1 MTLRDL
7 RQAPFVLL
15 DDSRR
20 PHKAGRSVL
29 FHSPEEIIC
38 AQTIQ
43 EVGPALARMD
53 ACLADGYHLAGW
65 IAYECA
71 AYFEPRLRASMKAK
85 AGEPLIWMLA
95 TREAQPLTSFELE
108 ELFMASRRGSG
119 RKCTLTFGDAKETP
133 ESYARALNRVHDY
146 IAAGDVY
153 QINHTF
159 PLPCTLEG
167 DALAL
172 YEQLR
177 MSQPVP
183 YGAFIDTGDAG
194 LKGNGKGEAWQVLS
208 LSPELFVERVGD
220 RLACR
225 PMKGTAPRGR
235 TTAED
240 AAIAAELKGDPKS
253 RAENLM
259 IVDLIRNDLSRI
271 AAPGSVRVPTLYE
284 VEAYP
289 TLHQMTSTVTADA
302 PDGLVPSE
310 LLRAL
315 FPCGSVTGAPKV
327 RAMEIIAELEKAPRG
342 IYCGAIG
349 HFSPAQGKLPARWS
363 LNVPIRTL
371 VFDHEGEGRLSIG
384 SGVVADSA
392 TKAEYEECLLK
403 ARFAREE
410 SESFSLIETLRLDTG
425 GSYHLLDRHMARLAD
440 SAAYFDF
447 ALNMDTVME
456 VLNDHA
462 AAFEGSGEARRV
474 RLLVGPRGS
483 ASVTSTAL
491 PASPVAPARVC
502 LAATRTNSGDP
513 FLVHKTTRRQVYDG
527 AFARAFTAGYA
538 DILFFN
544 ERDELTEGA
553 ISTVF
558 IVKDGQWFTPP
569 IEAGVLPSI
578 LRSEVLARGEPHVTV
593 APISRAA
600 LLDAD
605 EIYIGNSVRG
615 LRAVTLDLAE
625 L

>member
-38 AQTIQ
+38 ARRLQD
-43 EVGPALARMD
+43 VGPALARMD

-95 TREAQPLTSFELE
+95 TREAQPLSSHELD

-119 RKCTLTFGDAKETP
+119 RKCMLTFGEARETP

-159 PLPCTLEG
+159 PLPCTLDG
-167 DALAL
+167 DPLAL

-183 YGAFIDTGDAG
+183 YGAFIDTGET
-194 LKGNGKGEAWQVLS
+194 GKGEAWQVLS

-235 TTAED
+235 TTGED

-271 AAPGSVRVPTLYE
+271 AAPGSVRVPALYE

-302 PDGLVPSE
+302 PEGLVPSD

-349 HFSPAQGKLPARWS
+349 HFSPAEGKLPARWS

-371 VFDHEGEGRLSIG
+371 VFDGEGEGRLSIG

-410 SESFSLIETLRLDTG
+410 SESFSLIETLRLDVD

-447 ALNMDTVME
+447 ALNMDTVTE
-456 VLNDHA
+456 VLGDHA
-462 AAFEGSGEARRV
+462 AAFEGAGDARRV

-491 PASPVAPARVC
+491 PANPVAPARVC
-502 LAATRTNSGDP
+502 LAAARTNSGDP
-513 FLVHKTTRRQVYDG
+513 FLAHKTTRRQVYDG

-558 IVKDGQWFTPP
+558 IVKDGRWFTPP
-569 IEAGVLPSI
+569 IEAGVLPGI
-578 LRSEVLARGEPHVTV
+578 LRTELLTSGTNDVTV
-593 APISRAA
+593 APISRPE
-600 LLDAD
+600 LLAAD

-615 LRAVTLDLAE
+615 LRAVTLDTTE